1 MMRGMVI
8 DMNDAQLH
16 TLDQL
21 RAFLNGTVAVGFSV
35 DTNERYDFITRI
47 VHRLGYARLRR
58 ADKGVVLRF
67 LGRVSGC
74 SRA

>member
-21 RAFLNGTVAVGFSV
+21 RTILNGTV
-35 DTNERYDFITRI
+35 R
-47 VHRLGYARLRR
+47 
-58 ADKGVVLRF
+58 
-67 LGRVSGC
+67 
-74 SRA
+74 

>member
-8 DMNDAQLH
+8 DMNDVQLH

-35 DTNERYDFITRI
+35 GAN
-47 VHRLGYARLRR
+47 
-58 ADKGVVLRF
+58 
-67 LGRVSGC
+67 
-74 SRA
+74 